1 MSVHSR
7 FHPAMA
13 SRKTRCSNGVWI
25 LLCLSLWVPRASKG
39 DAPIPE
45 NVSITQS
52 RVSMAKVSWDLP
64 QDGNTI
70 GYIIT
75 QQKKDGNFQRLIKEV
90 NTTAQAC
97 CLWDLEPGVEYIVQV
112 QAVTLHGAGPPSHPI
127 LFHTR
132 TGSQEGVEE
141 ISTKVLPCT
150 SSSRFLDDSKS
161 GRNQKVLTPRRSLDT
176 GHHAASQNAF
186 GDIRARGSERIVPR
200 MMAGDLIIIFI
211 VLVMWAA
218 VIALFFKQYNIIK
231 DNDSSY
237 TSRNDKAKRPPQPS
251 QRQPSVE
258 HLQSKSVPTTPLI
271 SIQEV

>member
-132 TGSQEGVEE
+132 TGSQEGV
-141 ISTKVLPCT
+141 
-150 SSSRFLDDSKS
+150 
-161 GRNQKVLTPRRSLDT
+161 